1 MLSTNNLSA
10 RAIKRILYDLKELE
24 ENPIENVSICMPD
37 VTDPFTL
44 HCNIL
49 VKEGLYEGL
58 IFHLIFHIPHDYP
71 MSAPAINIA
80 PGLEFNKSYHN
91 HVYDAIPYVKSEF
104 FDEVNYGYIVCTPLT
119 SIFSGYFR
127 LSENEKDAVKSM
139 WLPGYSLSS
148 LLMQLQ
154 VFFADYDLP
163 VSKLPPKSE
172 VEKLKEHVSLYM
184 LDITVND
191 GSNSE
196 VITHTFYNPYP
207 SLSSFKNISEG
218 KRNIEVKPKSLK
230 KAENSNSTTSATISE
245 SNGDSANDA
254 DISYDEESKE
264 EQSNF
269 ISSEWD
275 QPIKKVKP
283 RKGQEKKESNCQV
296 VVESFDKKT
305 LYSNHEIELPE
316 NHQEIS
322 QRIICSINKIDIFDE
337 SRPIFGYAI
346 DLRKDQFKNI
356 WAYPLPEM
364 ISQSAYML
372 NFRNKL
378 STTPKYEDF
387 AFKSASGSSYNFWLP
402 IYINEEHFA
411 NSKKEFYK
419 AIQVLY
425 EKIQNKKSD
434 NFNSAMI
441 LKVLPPILVKLL
453 AQLAKVNIDQG
464 SEILVAYCHF
474 YQLLLRMIKIFP
486 NLQKIIDKEV
496 ELFCQDE
503 KCRNKQALPDLN
515 EFILKLSLSSKGF
528 DSNGKAVSFLF
539 KEYLTRQV
547 PIACKFDRGL
557 IRTEKCTN
565 FLKRFTDATKRS
577 NYFFLT
583 QFVSSRVLQSP
594 TLKTEL
600 DQNYGLLQEPILEDF
615 KTELIW
621 NQDRASVDWRLMI
634 GELKLKDEIHDGSKM
649 VAYLCEIF
657 KDAETKGYIKK

>member
-10 RAIKRILYDLKELE
+10 RAIKRVLYDLKELE
-24 ENPIENVSICMPD
+24 ENPIQNASICMPD
-37 VTDPFTL
+37 VNDPFTL

-58 IFHLIFHIPHDYP
+58 IFHLICHIPHDYP

-80 PGLEFNKSYHN
+80 PGLQFDKTYHS
-91 HVYDAIPYVKSEF
+91 HVYDAVPYVKSEF
-104 FDEVNYGYIVCTPLT
+104 FDKVDYGHIVCTPLT
-119 SIFSGYFR
+119 SLFSGYFR
-127 LSENEKDAVKSM
+127 LSENEKDAVKTM
-139 WLPGYSLSS
+139 WLPGYSLTS

-154 VFFADYDLP
+154 GFFADHNLP
-163 VSKLPPKSE
+163 VSKLPTKSE

-230 KAENSNSTTSATISE
+230 KAEESNSTTSATISE
-245 SNGDSANDA
+245 NGGDWVNDA
-254 DISYDEESKE
+254 DISDNEESKE
-264 EQSNF
+264 EQNDF
-269 ISSEWD
+269 VSSAWGE
-275 QPIKKVKP
+275 PIKKVKP
-283 RKGQEKKESNCQV
+283 RKGQQKKESNCQV

-305 LYSNHEIELPE
+305 LYSTREVELPE

-356 WAYPLPEM
+356 WAHPLPEM

-372 NFRNKL
+372 NFRQKL
-378 STTPKYEDF
+378 LTTPKYEDY

-411 NSKKEFYK
+411 SNKKEFYN

-425 EKIQNKKSD
+425 DKMQNKKSE

-441 LKVLPPILVKLL
+441 LKVLPPILMKLL
-453 AQLAKVNIDQG
+453 AQLAKAQVDQA

-474 YQLLLRMIKIFP
+474 YQLLIRMIRIFP

-503 KCRNKQALPDLN
+503 KYRNKQALPDLN
-515 EFILKLSLSSKGF
+515 EFIIKLSLSSKGF
-528 DSNGKAVSFLF
+528 DSSKQAVSFLF

-547 PIACKFDRGL
+547 PVACKFDRGL
-557 IRTEKCTN
+557 IRTEKCPN
-565 FLKRFTDATKRS
+565 FLKRFTGAIKNS

-583 QFVSSRVLQSP
+583 QFVSARILQSSV
-594 TLKTEL
+594 LRAEL

-615 KTELIW
+615 KTELMW
-621 NQDRASVDWRLMI
+621 NQDLASADLRLMI
-634 GELKLKDEIHDGSKM
+634 GELKLGDEISDGAKIIQ
-649 VAYLCEIF
+649 YLCERF
-657 KDAETKGYIKK
+657 KDADTKGYIKK